1 MEKIKLTLYITGETP
16 KSKKAVRD
24 LESLCEPTFD
34 DEVAIE
40 IIDVLE
46 RPDLA
51 HYEKIIVTPTLIKT
65 LPPPVMRI
73 IGDLSDK
80 EKVLLK
86 LGLIKEDLAPS

>member
-1 MEKIKLTLYITGETP
+1 MEKIELTLYITGETP
-16 KSKKAVRD
+16 RSKKAVRE
-24 LESLCEPTFD
+24 LETLCEGKFKD
-34 DEVAIE
+34 RVALE

-51 HYEKIIVTPTLIKT
+51 MEERIIVTPTLIKK
-65 LPPPVMRI
+65 LPAPIIRI

-86 LGLIKEDLAPS
+86 LDLVLLGK

>member
-1 MEKIKLTLYITGETP
+1 MEKIELTLYIIGETP
-16 KSKKAVRD
+16 RSKKAIRE
-24 LESLCEPTFD
+24 LKTLCEGKFKD
-34 DEVAIE
+34 RVALE

-51 HYEKIIVTPTLIKT
+51 VEERIIVTPTLIKK
-65 LPPPVMRI
+65 LPAPIIRI

-86 LGLIKEDLAPS
+86 LDLVLLGK